1 MARREPH
8 SSDQHEH
15 TRQSVAEVVLE
26 PSVAGPLGPSADDSL
41 NALARLLARQAA
53 AELLGAGDV
62 GSGGTSGG
70 PEPSPSL
77 AIPHELRD
85 ID

>member
-1 MARREPH
+1 MVETVRGTTTRGRSEEP
-8 SSDQHEH
+8 
-15 TRQSVAEVVLE
+15 
-26 PSVAGPLGPSADDSL
+26 AGGSAPNGDTAL
-41 NALARLLARQAA
+41 KALARLLARQAA